1 MCNHTYAY
9 LSLGMNDIPSVG
21 LTTACCTSG
30 TLDNVIRGSKT
41 DMCNEL
47 IILSSQ
53 ECSTQYTYVYVY
65 ISQEVARGEKH
76 LGQDKVVKR
85 KLL

>member
-21 LTTACCTSG
+21 LTAACCTSG
-30 TLDNVIRGSKT
+30 TLDSNVIRGSKT

-53 ECSTQYTYVYVY
+53 ECSIQYTYVHMY
-65 ISQEVARGEKH
+65 IRDGSRKWQGEKNI
-76 LGQDKVVKR
+76 
-85 KLL
+85 